1 MAIRPNK
8 NQHGVCHPTTDDLL
22 SELKSMGTWWV
33 KQLIR
38 KELLLVA
45 FQECQTY
52 RQAKSSMTSLQ
63 TFGSLHF
70 RSVNVLLWLMRS
82 VEQLIIEDDIS
93 NILDL
98 MYIILTRSH
107 LFQYLNGFKHVVNL
121 SQYNFKYF

>member
-1 MAIRPNK
+1 
-8 NQHGVCHPTTDDLL
+8 
-22 SELKSMGTWWV
+22 
-33 KQLIR
+33 
-38 KELLLVA
+38 
-45 FQECQTY
+45 
-52 RQAKSSMTSLQ
+52 MTSLQ